1 MEDSV
6 ACSFLSSRAMRDA
19 RASDDAQYDPFDD
32 EESIPSLPELKEDD
46 DDPIPMLQEATAAT
60 TRPSLQ
66 SDDDIP
72 DLLDA
77 PKQED
82 NSVDLEILHALAASP
97 IRDASP
103 LTRRR
108 VVSGR
113 SWAAATTTSR
123 RRSWASPSSPWS
135 RTCWRARRG
144 PKFKTR
150 TCSTRRS
157 RTTTPSRRRAE
168 LALVRGAAG
177 DARAR
182 RAAAADDAG
191 RRV

>member
-1 MEDSV
+1 
-6 ACSFLSSRAMRDA
+6 MRDA

-82 NSVDLEILHALAASP
+82 NSVDLEILHAW
-97 IRDASP
+97 
-103 LTRRR
+103 RRR
-108 VVSGR
+108 PF
-113 SWAAATTTSR
+113 ATLDPPRPT
-123 RRSWASPSSPWS
+123 PNCPW
-135 RTCWRARRG
+135 
-144 PKFKTR
+144 
-150 TCSTRRS
+150 
-157 RTTTPSRRRAE
+157 
-168 LALVRGAAG
+168 VI
-177 DARAR
+177 
-182 RAAAADDAG
+182 
-191 RRV
+191 